1 MIFSLLFFTIFNYS
15 LSYENLS
22 LSSFLQ
28 NKLIGVED
36 KNSLLDFKESIE
48 SMSSIQGL
56 FKLDSTLLSRSLYSK
71 SDFVEG
77 RLLKVIR
84 GDNGFTHSTLSGKY
98 LKQGLKDLKANKIES
113 GQRELKF
120 ALDLD
125 PSNRIVPLILLKY
138 NIRDWRRVCEG
149 LKGYFSTYRFFDNKV
164 TLLINFMF
172 FLIIFFALVY
182 IALVILGL
190 VRSVPFISEWVRV
203 KMGINGLSVPALLF
217 CLFVW
222 LPILPFLAILT
233 GISLMK
239 MSRGVLIRLAFLS
252 VILPLTT
259 IYTYKV
265 RLNADLDGPIY
276 NSFKAR
282 YDPYNYG
289 IDEPRSPYGYTV
301 KGIEMGRNG
310 ELSRAELLFQ
320 KGYENKKSLIF
331 LTNLSSVYFSKGQY
345 EEALSLCKK
354 IISMEPHNPIA
365 NLTMANIY
373 LDQLDF
379 EKASM
384 YLDIAA
390 KSGPEFTDR
399 VPPVYQYPPD
409 GWLFGSIVRVSGIIQ
424 YIKEG
429 RVYYFFILAVFL
441 LLLVFSRRS
450 KDEFCPICGRIIIRG
465 IKIEGEIICDICV
478 KELSLTKSKSIRER
492 LKRRIVKKSH
502 RTARFGNFVMNMILP
517 GSAHLYRKRWLTGV
531 WLLFV
536 TSLLLTIYI
545 GPFYSLAGSTI
556 QYRAFIGNNIYIF
569 SLIFYYFIMLIL
581 TWRLTSY
588 GNGR

>member
-1 MIFSLLFFTIFNYS
+1 MIFSLFFFAIFNYS
-15 LSYENLS
+15 LSYENLN

-36 KNSLLDFKESIE
+36 GNSLLDFKKSIE

-56 FKLDSTLLSRSLYSK
+56 FKLDSTLLSHSLYSK

-84 GDNGFTHSTLSGKY
+84 DDNGFVHSTLSGEY

-182 IALVILGL
+182 IAFIISGL

-233 GISLMK
+233 GISFVK
-239 MSRGVLIRLAFLS
+239 MPRSVLIRLAFFS

-265 RLNADLDGPIY
+265 RSNADLDGPIY

-289 IDEPRSPYGYTV
+289 IDEPQSPYGYAV

-331 LTNLSSVYFSKGQY
+331 LMNLSSVYFSKGQY

-409 GWLFGSIVRVSGIIQ
+409 GWLFGSIFRVSGIIQ

-441 LLLVFSRRS
+441 LLLFFSRRS

-492 LKRRIVKKSH
+492 LKRRIIKKSH
-502 RTARFGNFVMNMILP
+502 RTARFGNFVMNIILP

-545 GPFYSLAGSTI
+545 GPFYSLMGSTI